1 MNKQCNR
8 CKEEKPIV
16 EFPKSSFNKSGY
28 GSPCKECAG
37 EKSKQWSRDNKD
49 YIESMREYQKTYNK
63 KWREDNREY
72 LQEKLKKRWE
82 NDPVYKLKE
91 LTRQN
96 IRRAL
101 KNTRSKPIEDILGCT
116 CKELKEHLEKQFL
129 EGMEWSNHG
138 EWHIDHI
145 IPLAE
150 AKTEGEVY
158 KLNHYTNLQPL
169 WAIDNLKKG
178 GRRG

>member
-28 GSPCKECAG
+28 GSPCKECAR
-37 EKSKQWSRDNKD
+37 EKSKQWRKDNP
-49 YIESMREYQKTYNK
+49 EYKSVVYEAHK
-63 KWREDNREY
+63 KWVDRNRDY
-72 LQEKLKKRWE
+72 LNARNRKRWH
-82 NDPVYKLKE
+82 NDPVFKLKE
-91 LTRQN
+91 LVRGN
-96 IRRAL
+96 IRRAI
-101 KNTRSKPIEDILGCT
+101 KNTRSKPIETVLGCT

-129 EGMEWSNHG
+129 KGMEWSNHG

-150 AKTEGEVY
+150 AKTEEEVY

-169 WAIDNLKKG
+169 WGVDNLKKG
-178 GRRG
+178 ARRG